1 MKETELKSKDNI
13 EEVKQTKIESQKILV
28 AKRRVMKGHKM
39 FEVNLSNATIL
50 KAEFDKKPEVSYKDA
65 VQGNISVKK
74 ELTTKPD
81 CLYISALN
89 EKNVIKIL
97 KRDYGIIWE

>member
-1 MKETELKSKDNI
+1 MKETQPKQNDKI
-13 EEVKQTKIESQKILV
+13 EIVKQTKVETQKVLV

-39 FEVNLSNATIL
+39 FEVNLANATIL
-50 KAEFDKKPEVSYKDA
+50 EPEFDKKPEVSYKDA
-65 VQGNISVKK
+65 IQGNTSVKK

-89 EKNVIKIL
+89 EKNVIKII